1 MLDGSHTS
9 VTTPAPV
16 QQGQLLRFVADNVV
30 GLMQADAAPHLIGY
44 AGVARSGLVGAGA
57 LDAAVNGIT
66 PVLLETG
73 LTPVA
78 GQLLYVSAT
87 VPGRATNIAPVNLF
101 QIGSIKDASAYTR
114 TGLVIAVVAGVAGGA
129 GGLGAQGAQGSG
141 GAQGSAGAQ
150 GATGAGA
157 QGSQGANGVQGAQGS
172 SGAQGATGTGAQGS
186 TGAQGAQ
193 GATGTGAQGAQGT
206 SGAQGAQGASGTQ
219 GSQGATGGAG
229 AAQKFAMFYG
239 LTAGTGN
246 GGADDYTA
254 TVPVNTGAGTGR
266 VPFPRN
272 GPANGI
278 LRVDGSSFTL
288 PDIGTYEVT
297 FKVHT
302 TEEGQLELELNGAP
316 VPESETV
323 DQNPTSGGH
332 LLVGNALITTVGVNE
347 VLAVINCAGNP
358 SALTITQ
365 PSSVTN
371 ANAQSIVI
379 KRIA

>member
-1 MLDGSHTS
+1 
-9 VTTPAPV
+9 
-16 QQGQLLRFVADNVV
+16 
-30 GLMQADAAPHLIGY
+30 MQADAAPHLIGY
-44 AGVARSGLVGAGA
+44 AGVARSGLVNAGPV
-57 LDAAVNGIT
+57 DAAVNGVT
-66 PVLLETG
+66 PVLLEAG

-87 VPGRATNIAPVNLF
+87 QPGHATNIAPVNLF
-101 QIGSIKDASAYTR
+101 QIGSIKDASAYAR
-114 TGLVIAVVAGVAGGA
+114 TGLVIAIVAGVAGGA

-141 GAQGSAGAQ
+141 GTQGPSGAQGGAGAQ
-150 GATGAGA
+150 GSTGSQGAQGTTGTQGAQGTLGA
-157 QGSQGANGVQGAQGS
+157 QGSQGA
-172 SGAQGATGTGAQGS
+172 TG

-193 GATGTGAQGAQGT
+193 GATGTGAQGAQGGT
-206 SGAQGAQGASGTQ
+206 GTQGAQGGT
-219 GSQGATGGAG
+219 GAQGGAG

-246 GGADDYTA
+246 GGVDDYTA
-254 TVPVNTGAGTGR
+254 TVPVHTGAGTGR

-278 LRVDGSSFTL
+278 VRVDGSSFTL
-288 PDIGTYEVT
+288 PDIGTYEIT

-358 SALTITQ
+358 AALTITQ
-365 PSSVTN
+365 PTTVTN